1 MLKQLI
7 VAAAAAFAAMPAG
20 AASWT
25 ADNGN
30 GTFTNPILYDEFSD
44 PDIIRVG
51 DTFYM
56 AGTTMHTVPGVVIL
70 QSKDLVNWHFLS
82 YCTDRLDFGPA
93 FDLADGQ
100 ERYGGGIWAPCIRYH
115 DGMFYVISNINGTG
129 TQIYTAENP
138 AGPWRH
144 TPAGFTIHDSSVLF
158 DDDGRVYA
166 VYGYD
171 CVRMV
176 ELKPDLSGIVEGSEQ
191 VIIPAGN
198 TMGEG
203 HHIYKIDGRY
213 YIISANYS
221 PVGRMTCARA
231 DNIAGPYETVTI
243 SAHETMGEQGFTGV
257 SGVGSGMGSALPHKG
272 DKFVI
277 HPSGGN
283 YQGAVPLHQG
293 RLVQTPH
300 GEWWGFSMTDF
311 HSIGRTFCISPVTWS
326 DGWPYFGLP
335 GNPGR
340 TPRTW
345 TKPVQGEA
353 PAAPYVRSDDFN
365 GPALQPVWQWNHNPD
380 PKHWRLHKGRL
391 RIDASQASDLLR
403 ARNTLTQRVIGP
415 QSSATVTLYTAGL
428 RDGDEA
434 GIAFLDIPYA
444 SLGVVRDGRDLIVR
458 RYTMADDA
466 TTDLDTLPAGTS
478 SIVLRASGTFDR
490 DVANLAYST
499 DGGATFTDTG
509 AEIAL
514 PYQLKTFQGSRY
526 ALYAYNSVAGAR
538 GGYAEFDDF
547 TVDEPMADRSANLPL
562 GRTVTFTN
570 KADGSVAWASPHG
583 MLHATG
589 DAGGE
594 RTRFRVHDRGMG
606 RVALEAESGG
616 FLTVVGRGLSAD
628 VRVTPDEQGAA
639 SQFVWQDMLRGE
651 CMLLSELTGRY
662 LAIVPGTGAPYSAD
676 SPGCRPD
683 RLDGSVLIFRT
694 TD

>member
-1 MLKQLI
+1 MATL
-7 VAAAAAFAAMPAG
+7 AAP

-51 DTFYM
+51 DTFYV

-70 QSKDLVNWHFLS
+70 ESKDLVNWNFLS
-82 YCTDRLDFGPA
+82 YCTERLDFGPG
-93 FDLADGQ
+93 FDLAEGQ
-100 ERYGGGIWAPCIRYH
+100 NRYGGGIWAPCIRYH
-115 DGMFYVISNINGTG
+115 NGTFYVISNINGTG
-129 TQIYTAENP
+129 TQVYAAENP

-144 TPAGFTIHDSSVLF
+144 LPSDFTIHDSSVLF

-171 CVRMV
+171 CVRVV

-203 HHIYKIDGRY
+203 HHIYKIDGNY

-231 DNIAGPYETVTI
+231 DNILGPYETVTI
-243 SAHETMGEQGFTGV
+243 SAHETMGEKGFTGL
-257 SGVGSGMGSALPHKG
+257 SGLGRDLPHKG
-272 DKFVI
+272 DKFEV
-277 HPSGGN
+277 HPPDGN
-283 YQGAVPLHQG
+283 YEGAVPLHQG
-293 RLVQTPH
+293 GLVQAPD
-300 GEWWGFSMTDF
+300 GSWWGFSMTDF
-311 HSIGRTFCISPVTWS
+311 HSVGRTFSISPVTWS
-326 DGWPYFGLP
+326 DGWPFFGLP

-345 TKPVQGEA
+345 TKPVQGH
-353 PAAPYVRSDDFN
+353 PATAPYERSDSFD
-365 GPALQPVWQWNHNPD
+365 GPALNPIWQWNHNPA
-380 PKHWRLHKGRL
+380 PRRWSLRKGKL
-391 RIDASQASDLLR
+391 RIDASTASDLLR

-415 QSSATVTLYTAGL
+415 QSTATVTLHTAGL

-434 GIAFLDIPYA
+434 GIAFLNIPYA
-444 SLGVVRDGRDLIVR
+444 SLGVVRDGKNLIVR

-466 TTDLDTLPAGTS
+466 TTDLDTLPAGTR
-478 SIVLRASGTFDR
+478 SIVLRAGGTFDR
-490 DVANLAYST
+490 DSANFEYST
-499 DGGATFTDTG
+499 DGGATFKTTGTDF
-509 AEIAL
+509 AL

-526 ALYAYNSVAGAR
+526 ALYAYNAKDGAR
-538 GGYAEFDDF
+538 PGYAEFDDF
-547 TVDEPMADRSANLPL
+547 TVDEPMADRSANLPV

-570 KADGSVAWASPHG
+570 KADGSLAWASPHG
-583 MLHATG
+583 MLHTAGAGSPAASG
-589 DAGGE
+589 D
-594 RTRFRVHDRGMG
+594 RVRFKVHDRGMG

-616 FLTVVGRGLSAD
+616 FLAVTGKGLSAD
-628 VRVTPDEQGAA
+628 VRVVPEEQGDA
-639 SQFVWQDMLRGE
+639 SLFVWQDMLRGE
-651 CMLLSELTGRY
+651 CMLLSEVTGRY
-662 LAIVPGTGAPYSAD
+662 LTIEPGTGAPYSAL

-683 RLDGSVLIFRT
+683 RLDGSVLTF
-694 TD
+694 DVVE